1 MKYYILFALTIL
13 CFFLQA
19 QSFRADLLV
28 TDNTGTPANGGD
40 FAITGLFEDNDGL
53 GFSDSNIKLDTT
65 VFADNRG
72 YRYRVVYKSGAVLL
86 DLEVDAIDTLTAP
99 MMGYGQLY
107 DPTPNFSFPIET
119 GGNIVDKNRAS
130 LTTKFRED
138 LDTLLAGFSS
148 GATILFDSDRP
159 VGRVPELGTNI
170 GGSTI
175 LDWLE
180 YWYFTVPTA
189 TLTQAP
195 STSIFEVGD
204 SMQLIYS
211 WTISNPSS
219 ATLSNGQFRVTS
231 PLSLLL
237 TSFSTSTSG
246 ADTIQYAPTQGS
258 TSEYERLSYSLR
270 VQQDWTNGTESSTLY
285 SSTKTIQ
292 GVYPVFVGLD
302 STDYTASGNI
312 YIEPNFTK
320 LVEVEGSKT
329 VSLTGSGYIYYCM
342 PSTWADTNITIL
354 DANDFDVTASFDRVT
369 NVSVTSTGLTNNWTQ
384 TYVVYKLK
392 TYTAAAAFDYKFNQ

>member
-1 MKYYILFALTIL
+1 MKYILFALTFL
-13 CFFLQA
+13 CFSLQA
-19 QSFRADLLV
+19 QTNFRADFKV
-28 TDNTGTPANGGD
+28 NDNDNTPSNGGD
-40 FAITGLFEDNDGL
+40 YVLVGQFDDTDGL
-53 GFSDSNIKLDTT
+53 GYLDTDIKVDT
-65 VFADNRG
+65 TIFADDRG
-72 YRYRVVYKSGAVLL
+72 FRYLVVYKSGTVLL
-86 DLEVDAIDTLTAP
+86 TLEVDAIDTMVVP
-99 MMGYGQLY
+99 DIGWGQLY
-107 DPTPNFSFPIET
+107 QPTTNFSFPLET
-119 GGNIVDKNRAS
+119 GGHIVDKNRAS
-130 LTTKFRED
+130 LTSKFREE

-148 GATILFDSDRP
+148 GASLLFDSDRP

-189 TLTQAP
+189 TLTQSP

-204 SMQLIYS
+204 SIQLIYS

-342 PSTWADTNITIL
+342 PSTWSDTNITIL